1 VIAMNI
7 GINALFDI
15 FITFFKIGSFTIG
28 GGLAMIPL
36 IERETV
42 QNKGWIKEEEISDV
56 ISLCQSVPGVIA
68 INISIF
74 IGYRRAGLIGAFF
87 AALGVILP
95 SFLIIMLLS
104 NILLKNYSN
113 PYVQKIF
120 AGAKVGVTALLAAVL
135 IKLSRQIIK
144 DAYAFIVAFC
154 AFAAVIVFDVHPFI
168 VIGFGII
175 LGIIYYNVFI
185 RGKVK

>member
-1 VIAMNI
+1 MKT
-7 GINALFDI
+7 GINTILDI

-74 IGYRRAGLIGAFF
+74 IGYRRAGLMGAFF

-95 SFLIIMLLS
+95 SFLIILILS
-104 NILLKNYSN
+104 SILLRNYSN

-120 AGAKVGVTALLAAVL
+120 AGAKIGVTALLAAIL
-135 IKLSRQIIK
+135 IKLGKQIIK
-144 DAYAFIVAFC
+144 DIYTFVAALC
-154 AFAAVIVFDVHPFI
+154 AFAAIIIFGVHPFV

-175 LGIIYYNVFI
+175 SGIIYYNAVV
-185 RGKVK
+185 RGKNK